1 MSLQAPVDRAH
12 AHGAASRSSSTKA
25 RPGRVITLLT
35 LVLSLVFAGLLSAAT
50 PAAAAASL
58 TWTSQTSAADN
69 NWYSATYG
77 NGLFV
82 AVAISGT
89 GNRVMTSPDGVTWTS
104 RSSAADNTWYGV
116 TFAKDSSNPNATV
129 QNGLFVAVASSGT
142 GNRAMTSTDGINW
155 TSRTTP
161 IPGAGFEPGW
171 TSVTYGNGL
180 FVAVAQIGTGN
191 RVMTSPDG
199 VTWTSRTTPVPGA
212 GTEPAW
218 RSVTYANGLFVAVAT
233 SGTGNRVMTSTDGI
247 NWTLGTSPA
256 DNQWYSVT
264 YGNGVYVAVA
274 ASGTNRVMTSSDGF
288 SWTTRSTPVANTFPA
303 VTFGGGQFAA
313 VSVDGI
319 GNRVMT
325 SPDGINWTMGASA
338 VDNQWFAI
346 TYGDSRF
353 VAVAAS
359 GTANRVMLG
368 TAPVASTYSLTLNDP
383 AIGGTSSA
391 TVTSGITS
399 GGSSVLTATPA
410 TGYTFTSW
418 SCTGGSMSG
427 STDNPMTLS
436 NITGDVTCTPT
447 FTANPTYSLTLNDP
461 ATGGTSSATVT
472 LGISSGGSSVLT
484 ATPATGYT
492 FTSWSCTGGSMS
504 GSTNNPMT
512 LSNIT
517 GDVTCTPT
525 FTAIVVFPTSII
537 THTDQT
543 VKSVFIDGTATPLT
557 NAYYSVQTSRCKTT
571 INGVNPGVIYYWTN
585 FTSSGTGSQAL
596 VSETSSAGSS
606 YLLQFT
612 SSGSNIYKAGTT
624 TVAKG
629 WKLTWNS
636 STGALTV
643 SGLAA
648 GNYWIGVKYS
658 ASALSGKAAPNPTS
672 LTYRFSGNGG
682 GTAQSMTL
690 SKKS

>member
-338 VDNQWFAI
+338 ADNQWFAI

-391 TVTSGITS
+391 TVTSGIT
-399 GGSSVLTATPA
+399 
-410 TGYTFTSW
+410 
-418 SCTGGSMSG
+418 
-427 STDNPMTLS
+427 
-436 NITGDVTCTPT
+436 
-447 FTANPTYSLTLNDP
+447 
-461 ATGGTSSATVT
+461 
-472 LGISSGGSSVLT
+472 SGGSSVLT